1 VQADRHAIMKRVR
14 NAIDVRRNDICLIA
28 LMADAT
34 HHAVEIRPAGGVD
47 IAPTAA

>member
-14 NAIDVRRNDICLIA
+14 NAIDVRRNDIRLIA

-34 HHAVEIRPAGGVD
+34 HHAIEIRLQAVSTSL
-47 IAPTAA
+47 PTAA